1 MQINQFGE
9 VSKSQKKQSKVTE
22 KQQEERLWK
31 DKMNK
36 KQKNKWVKLF

>member
-22 KQQEERLWK
+22 QQQERPSE
-31 DKMNK
+31 D
-36 KQKNKWVKLF
+36 